1 MPMPSRPAYERTS
14 PLVGL
19 SLDAEAGVLR
29 IHGRLTPT
37 RRRAHLHDFQGAG
50 GAGSG
55 VRGSRC
61 RWDGNVSVRV
71 LYRRGSVYKSLVRTA
86 RRLIDAID

>member
-1 MPMPSRPAYERTS
+1 MQLASIDRRWGTHAQS
-14 PLVGL
+14 PHV
-19 SLDAEAGVLR
+19 AE
-29 IHGRLTPT
+29 HF
-37 RRRAHLHDFQGAG
+37 HDFQGAG

-61 RWDGNVSVRV
+61 RWDAVRV
-71 LYRRGSVYKSLVRTA
+71 LYRRGLYTNRWRGGIAEVLRGTA